1 MNSDILNTSI
11 EFLKG
16 VGPNR
21 AKLLNSEL
29 KISTFKDLLFQFPF
43 RYIDKTSYHKISE
56 IQSINSEIQII
67 GKISDLKEIGIG
79 KKKRLVAKI
88 IDDTGIID
96 LVWFKTNRWLIDSI
110 KLNTKYIA
118 YGKLNSYN
126 GKHSIAHPE
135 LELYNNENVKKRTKL
150 TAVYP
155 STELLNRRGITN
167 KVILNL
173 IEELLITLNNKID
186 ENLPTYLKQKFNLL
200 ARREAL
206 IIIHKPRNLDEL
218 RKAIYRLKFEEI
230 FFLQIRLIKKNI
242 NRKEKIKGYK
252 FNVIGKEFD
261 KFFKDHLSFELTNAQ
276 KRVLKEIRRDLGS
289 GAQMNRLLQGDVGS
303 GKTIVAF
310 MSALIAIGNGFQ
322 ACIMTPT
329 EILSH
334 QHYNKFKDTCK
345 LLNINVK
352 TLTGSSKARYKK
364 EVKESLIKGEI
375 DLLIGTHALIY
386 DGVDFKN
393 LGIAIIDEQ
402 HKFGVAQRSKLW
414 HKNKLPPHVL
424 IMTATPIP
432 RTLAM
437 SAYGDLDMSVIN
449 ELPPGRK
456 DIKTI
461 HQPNRDRLKL
471 IDFLKDEINKGRQVY
486 VVYPLIKESE
496 KLDFKDL
503 LDGYESFSRDF
514 PMPKYQLSIVHGKM
528 KNEDK
533 DYEMQRFIENKTQIL
548 VSTTVIEVGV
558 DIPNATVMVIESAE
572 RFGLSQLHQ
581 LRGRVGRGAH
591 KSYCFLITG
600 NKQTKESK
608 IRMETMVSTNDG
620 FIIAEKDLELR
631 GPGNIMGTQQ
641 SGEMPLRITNL
652 IGDSKLIQKIRLLAE
667 KILEKDPKLTNP
679 NNSLILSYL
688 KQIIDDTKIFQI
700 SAVPSVF
707 LGFYFLL
714 LLKSDTILLILAI
727 ILIYN
732 LVLELF
738 VLLILIITKS
748 IISPILI

>member
-21 AKLLNSEL
+21 AKLLNGEL

-67 GKISDLKEIGIG
+67 GKISDLKEVGIG
-79 KKKRLVAKI
+79 KKKRLVAKF
-88 IDDTGIID
+88 IDDTGSID

-110 KLNTKYIA
+110 KLNTEYIA

-334 QHYNKFKDTCK
+334 QHYNKFIDICK

-352 TLTGSSKARYKK
+352 KLTGSSKARYKK

-461 HQPNRDRLKL
+461 HQSNRDRLKL
-471 IDFLKDEINKGRQVY
+471 IDFLKDEINKGRQIY

-688 KQIIDDTKIFQI
+688 KQIIDKKNIWEYI
-700 SAVPSVF
+700 S
-707 LGFYFLL
+707 
-714 LLKSDTILLILAI
+714 
-727 ILIYN
+727 
-732 LVLELF
+732 
-738 VLLILIITKS
+738 
-748 IISPILI
+748 

>member
-21 AKLLNSEL
+21 AKLLNGEL

-67 GKISDLKEIGIG
+67 GKISDLKEVGIG
-79 KKKRLVAKI
+79 KKKRLVAKF
-88 IDDTGIID
+88 IDDTGSID

-110 KLNTKYIA
+110 KLNTEYIA

-218 RKAIYRLKFEEI
+218 KKAIYRLKFEEI

-276 KRVLKEIRRDLGS
+276 KKVLKEIRRDLGS

-334 QHYNKFKDTCK
+334 QHYNKFKDICK

-364 EVKESLIKGEI
+364 EVKESLTKGEI

-461 HQPNRDRLKL
+461 HQSNRDRLKL
-471 IDFLKDEINKGRQVY
+471 IDFLKDEINKGRQIY

-688 KQIIDDTKIFQI
+688 KQIIDKKNIWEYI
-700 SAVPSVF
+700 S
-707 LGFYFLL
+707 
-714 LLKSDTILLILAI
+714 
-727 ILIYN
+727 
-732 LVLELF
+732 
-738 VLLILIITKS
+738 
-748 IISPILI
+748 

>member
-167 KVILNL
+167 KVIRNL

-186 ENLPTYLKQKFNLL
+186 ENLPTYLKNKFNLL

-345 LLNINVK
+345 LLNINLK

-461 HQPNRDRLKL
+461 HQTNRDILKL

-688 KQIIDDTKIFQI
+688 KQIIDKKNIWEYI
-700 SAVPSVF
+700 S
-707 LGFYFLL
+707 
-714 LLKSDTILLILAI
+714 
-727 ILIYN
+727 
-732 LVLELF
+732 
-738 VLLILIITKS
+738 
-748 IISPILI
+748 

>member
-67 GKISDLKEIGIG
+67 GKISDLKEVGIG
-79 KKKRLVAKI
+79 KKKRLVAKF
-88 IDDTGIID
+88 IDDSGSID

-110 KLNTKYIA
+110 KLNTEYIA

-218 RKAIYRLKFEEI
+218 KKAIYRLKFEEI

-276 KRVLKEIRRDLGS
+276 KRVLKEIRRDLGR

-334 QHYNKFKDTCK
+334 QHYNKFKDICK
-345 LLNINVK
+345 LLNINIK
-352 TLTGSSKARYKK
+352 TLTGSSKAIYKK

-461 HQPNRDRLKL
+461 HQSNRDRLKL
-471 IDFLKDEINKGRQVY
+471 IDFLKDEIKKGRQIY

-688 KQIIDDTKIFQI
+688 KQIIDKKNIWEYI
-700 SAVPSVF
+700 S
-707 LGFYFLL
+707 
-714 LLKSDTILLILAI
+714 
-727 ILIYN
+727 
-732 LVLELF
+732 
-738 VLLILIITKS
+738 
-748 IISPILI
+748 

>member
-1 MNSDILNTSI
+1 MNNDILNTSI

-79 KKKRLVAKI
+79 KKKRLVAKL

-167 KVILNL
+167 KVIRNL

-186 ENLPTYLKQKFNLL
+186 ENLPTYLKNKFNLL

-334 QHYNKFKDTCK
+334 QHYNKFIDTCK

-386 DGVDFKN
+386 DAVDFKN

-461 HQPNRDRLKL
+461 HQSNRDRLKL
-471 IDFLKDEINKGRQVY
+471 IDFLKDEINKGRQIY

-688 KQIIDDTKIFQI
+688 KQIIDKKNIWEYI
-700 SAVPSVF
+700 S
-707 LGFYFLL
+707 
-714 LLKSDTILLILAI
+714 
-727 ILIYN
+727 
-732 LVLELF
+732 
-738 VLLILIITKS
+738 
-748 IISPILI
+748 

>member
-67 GKISDLKEIGIG
+67 GKISDLKEVGIG
-79 KKKRLVAKI
+79 KKKRLVAKF
-88 IDDTGIID
+88 IDDTGSID

-110 KLNTKYIA
+110 KLNTEYIA

-155 STELLNRRGITN
+155 STELLNKRGITN

-218 RKAIYRLKFEEI
+218 KKAIYRLKFEEI

-334 QHYNKFKDTCK
+334 QHYNKFIDICK

-461 HQPNRDRLKL
+461 HQSNRDRLKL
-471 IDFLKDEINKGRQVY
+471 IDFLKDEINKGRQIY

-581 LRGRVGRGAH
+581 LRGRVGRGTH

-688 KQIIDDTKIFQI
+688 KQIIDKKNIWEYI
-700 SAVPSVF
+700 S
-707 LGFYFLL
+707 
-714 LLKSDTILLILAI
+714 
-727 ILIYN
+727 
-732 LVLELF
+732 
-738 VLLILIITKS
+738 
-748 IISPILI
+748 

>member
-67 GKISDLKEIGIG
+67 GKISDLKEVGIG
-79 KKKRLVAKI
+79 KKKRLVAKF
-88 IDDTGIID
+88 IDDTGIIE

-155 STELLNRRGITN
+155 STELLNKRGITN
-167 KVILNL
+167 KVIRNL
-173 IEELLITLNNKID
+173 IEELLIALNNKID
-186 ENLPTYLKQKFNLL
+186 ENLPTYLKEKFNLL

-252 FNVIGKEFD
+252 FKVIGEEFD
-261 KFFKDHLSFELTNAQ
+261 KFFKNHLSFELTNAQ

-334 QHYNKFKDTCK
+334 QHYNKFIDICK
-345 LLNINVK
+345 TLNINVK

-364 EVKESLIKGEI
+364 EVKESLIKGEV

-461 HQPNRDRLKL
+461 HQSNRDRLKL
-471 IDFLKDEINKGRQVY
+471 IDFLKDEINKGRQIY

-581 LRGRVGRGAH
+581 LRGRVGRGSH

-652 IGDSKLIQKIRLLAE
+652 IGDSKLIQKIRLLVE

-688 KQIIDDTKIFQI
+688 KQIIDKKNIWEYI
-700 SAVPSVF
+700 S
-707 LGFYFLL
+707 
-714 LLKSDTILLILAI
+714 
-727 ILIYN
+727 
-732 LVLELF
+732 
-738 VLLILIITKS
+738 
-748 IISPILI
+748 

>member
-21 AKLLNSEL
+21 AKLLNGEL

-67 GKISDLKEIGIG
+67 GKISDLKEVGIG
-79 KKKRLVAKI
+79 KKKRLVAKF
-88 IDDTGIID
+88 IDDTGSID

-110 KLNTKYIA
+110 KLNTEYIA

-218 RKAIYRLKFEEI
+218 KKAIYRLKFEEI

-461 HQPNRDRLKL
+461 HQSNRDRLKL
-471 IDFLKDEINKGRQVY
+471 IDFLKDEINKGRQIY

-641 SGEMPLRITNL
+641 SL
-652 IGDSKLIQKIRLLAE
+652 
-667 KILEKDPKLTNP
+667 
-679 NNSLILSYL
+679 SLIH
-688 KQIIDDTKIFQI
+688 I
-700 SAVPSVF
+700 
-707 LGFYFLL
+707 
-714 LLKSDTILLILAI
+714 
-727 ILIYN
+727 
-732 LVLELF
+732 
-738 VLLILIITKS
+738 
-748 IISPILI
+748 

>member
-21 AKLLNSEL
+21 AKLLNGEL

-67 GKISDLKEIGIG
+67 GKISDLKEVGIG
-79 KKKRLVAKI
+79 KKKRLVAKF
-88 IDDTGIID
+88 IDDTGSID

-110 KLNTKYIA
+110 KLNTEYIA

-218 RKAIYRLKFEEI
+218 KKAIYRLKFEEI

-334 QHYNKFKDTCK
+334 QHYNKFKDICK

-461 HQPNRDRLKL
+461 HQSNRDRLRL
-471 IDFLKDEINKGRQVY
+471 IDFLKDEINKGRQIY

-591 KSYCFLITG
+591 KTYCFLLTR

-688 KQIIDDTKIFQI
+688 KQIIDKKNIWEYI
-700 SAVPSVF
+700 S
-707 LGFYFLL
+707 
-714 LLKSDTILLILAI
+714 
-727 ILIYN
+727 
-732 LVLELF
+732 
-738 VLLILIITKS
+738 
-748 IISPILI
+748 

>member
-21 AKLLNSEL
+21 AKLLNGEL

-67 GKISDLKEIGIG
+67 GKISDLKEVGIG
-79 KKKRLVAKI
+79 KKKRLVAKF
-88 IDDTGIID
+88 IDDTGSID

-110 KLNTKYIA
+110 KLNTEYIA

-218 RKAIYRLKFEEI
+218 KKAIYRLKFEEI

-276 KRVLKEIRRDLGS
+276 KKVLKEIRRDLGS

-334 QHYNKFKDTCK
+334 QHYNKFIDICN

-461 HQPNRDRLKL
+461 HQSNRDRLRL
-471 IDFLKDEINKGRQVY
+471 IDFLKDEINKGRQIY

-688 KQIIDDTKIFQI
+688 KQIIDKKNIWEYI
-700 SAVPSVF
+700 S
-707 LGFYFLL
+707 
-714 LLKSDTILLILAI
+714 
-727 ILIYN
+727 
-732 LVLELF
+732 
-738 VLLILIITKS
+738 
-748 IISPILI
+748 

>member
-21 AKLLNSEL
+21 AKLLNGEL

-67 GKISDLKEIGIG
+67 GKISDLKEVGIG
-79 KKKRLVAKI
+79 KKKRLVAKF
-88 IDDTGIID
+88 IDDTGSID

-110 KLNTKYIA
+110 KLNTEYIA

-334 QHYNKFKDTCK
+334 QHYNNFKDICK

-461 HQPNRDRLKL
+461 HQSNRDRLKL
-471 IDFLKDEINKGRQVY
+471 IDFLKDEINKGRQIY

-688 KQIIDDTKIFQI
+688 KQIIDKKNIWEYI
-700 SAVPSVF
+700 S
-707 LGFYFLL
+707 
-714 LLKSDTILLILAI
+714 
-727 ILIYN
+727 
-732 LVLELF
+732 
-738 VLLILIITKS
+738 
-748 IISPILI
+748 

>member
-56 IQSINSEIQII
+56 IKSINSEIQII

-167 KVILNL
+167 KVIRNL

-186 ENLPTYLKQKFNLL
+186 ENLPTYLKNKFNLL

-345 LLNINVK
+345 LLNINLK

-461 HQPNRDRLKL
+461 HQTNRDRLKL

-688 KQIIDDTKIFQI
+688 KQIIDKKNIWEYI
-700 SAVPSVF
+700 S
-707 LGFYFLL
+707 
-714 LLKSDTILLILAI
+714 
-727 ILIYN
+727 
-732 LVLELF
+732 
-738 VLLILIITKS
+738 
-748 IISPILI
+748 

>member
-21 AKLLNSEL
+21 AKLLNGEL

-67 GKISDLKEIGIG
+67 GKISDLKEVGIG
-79 KKKRLVAKI
+79 KKKRLVAKF
-88 IDDTGIID
+88 IDDSGSID

-110 KLNTKYIA
+110 KLNTEYIA

-218 RKAIYRLKFEEI
+218 KKAIYRLKFEEI

-334 QHYNKFKDTCK
+334 QHYNKFKDICK

-461 HQPNRDRLKL
+461 HQSNRDRLKL
-471 IDFLKDEINKGRQVY
+471 IDFLKDEINKGRQIY

-688 KQIIDDTKIFQI
+688 KQIIDKKNIWEYI
-700 SAVPSVF
+700 S
-707 LGFYFLL
+707 
-714 LLKSDTILLILAI
+714 
-727 ILIYN
+727 
-732 LVLELF
+732 
-738 VLLILIITKS
+738 
-748 IISPILI
+748 

>member
-167 KVILNL
+167 KVIRNL

-186 ENLPTYLKQKFNLL
+186 ENLPTYLKNKFNLL

-276 KRVLKEIRRDLGS
+276 KRVLKEIRRDLGR

-345 LLNINVK
+345 LLNINLK

-461 HQPNRDRLKL
+461 HQTNRDRLKL

-688 KQIIDDTKIFQI
+688 KQIIDKKNIWEYI
-700 SAVPSVF
+700 S
-707 LGFYFLL
+707 
-714 LLKSDTILLILAI
+714 
-727 ILIYN
+727 
-732 LVLELF
+732 
-738 VLLILIITKS
+738 
-748 IISPILI
+748 

>member
-21 AKLLNSEL
+21 AKLLNGEL

-67 GKISDLKEIGIG
+67 GKISDLKEVGIG
-79 KKKRLVAKI
+79 KKKRLVAKF
-88 IDDTGIID
+88 IDDTGSID

-110 KLNTKYIA
+110 KLNTEYIA

-218 RKAIYRLKFEEI
+218 KKAIYRLKFEEI

-334 QHYNKFKDTCK
+334 QHYNKFKDICK

-461 HQPNRDRLKL
+461 HQSNRDRLRL
-471 IDFLKDEINKGRQVY
+471 IDFLKDEINKGRQIY

-688 KQIIDDTKIFQI
+688 KQIIDKKNIWEYI
-700 SAVPSVF
+700 S
-707 LGFYFLL
+707 
-714 LLKSDTILLILAI
+714 
-727 ILIYN
+727 
-732 LVLELF
+732 
-738 VLLILIITKS
+738 
-748 IISPILI
+748 

>member
-56 IQSINSEIQII
+56 IKSINSEIQII

-167 KVILNL
+167 KVIRNL

-186 ENLPTYLKQKFNLL
+186 ENLPTYLKNKFNLL

-471 IDFLKDEINKGRQVY
+471 IDFLKDEINKGRQIY

-688 KQIIDDTKIFQI
+688 KQIIDKKNIWEYI
-700 SAVPSVF
+700 S
-707 LGFYFLL
+707 
-714 LLKSDTILLILAI
+714 
-727 ILIYN
+727 
-732 LVLELF
+732 
-738 VLLILIITKS
+738 
-748 IISPILI
+748 

>member
-21 AKLLNSEL
+21 AKLLNGEL

-67 GKISDLKEIGIG
+67 GKISDLKEVGIG
-79 KKKRLVAKI
+79 KKKRLVAKF
-88 IDDTGIID
+88 IDDTGSID

-110 KLNTKYIA
+110 KLNTEYIA

-167 KVILNL
+167 KVMLNL

-218 RKAIYRLKFEEI
+218 KKAIYRLKFEEI

-334 QHYNKFKDTCK
+334 QHYNKFKDICK

-461 HQPNRDRLKL
+461 HQSNRDRLKL
-471 IDFLKDEINKGRQVY
+471 IDFLKDEINKGRQIY

-688 KQIIDDTKIFQI
+688 KQIIDKKNIWEYI
-700 SAVPSVF
+700 S
-707 LGFYFLL
+707 
-714 LLKSDTILLILAI
+714 
-727 ILIYN
+727 
-732 LVLELF
+732 
-738 VLLILIITKS
+738 
-748 IISPILI
+748 

>member
-21 AKLLNSEL
+21 AKLLNGEL

-67 GKISDLKEIGIG
+67 GKISDLKEVGIG
-79 KKKRLVAKI
+79 KKKRLVAKF
-88 IDDTGIID
+88 IDDTGSID

-110 KLNTKYIA
+110 KLNTEYIA

-167 KVILNL
+167 KVLLNL

-218 RKAIYRLKFEEI
+218 RKAVYRLKFEEI

-334 QHYNKFKDTCK
+334 QHYNKFKDICK

-461 HQPNRDRLKL
+461 HQSNRDRLKL
-471 IDFLKDEINKGRQVY
+471 IDFLKDEINKGRQIY

-688 KQIIDDTKIFQI
+688 KQIIDKKNIWEYI
-700 SAVPSVF
+700 S
-707 LGFYFLL
+707 
-714 LLKSDTILLILAI
+714 
-727 ILIYN
+727 
-732 LVLELF
+732 
-738 VLLILIITKS
+738 
-748 IISPILI
+748 

>member
-21 AKLLNSEL
+21 AKLLNGEL

-79 KKKRLVAKI
+79 KKKRLVAKF
-88 IDDTGIID
+88 IDDTGSID

-110 KLNTKYIA
+110 KLNTEYIA

-218 RKAIYRLKFEEI
+218 KKAIYRLKFEEI

-276 KRVLKEIRRDLGS
+276 KRVLKEIRRDLGR

-334 QHYNKFKDTCK
+334 QHYNKFKDICK

-461 HQPNRDRLKL
+461 HQSNRDRLKL
-471 IDFLKDEINKGRQVY
+471 IDFLKDEINKGRQIY

-667 KILEKDPKLTNP
+667 KILEKDPKLTNS

-688 KQIIDDTKIFQI
+688 KQIIDKKNIWEYI
-700 SAVPSVF
+700 S
-707 LGFYFLL
+707 
-714 LLKSDTILLILAI
+714 
-727 ILIYN
+727 
-732 LVLELF
+732 
-738 VLLILIITKS
+738 
-748 IISPILI
+748 

>member
-21 AKLLNSEL
+21 AKLLNGEL

-79 KKKRLVAKI
+79 KKKRLVAKF
-88 IDDTGIID
+88 IDDTGSID

-110 KLNTKYIA
+110 KLNTEYIA

-218 RKAIYRLKFEEI
+218 KKAIYRLKFEEI

-276 KRVLKEIRRDLGS
+276 KRVLKEIRRDLGR

-334 QHYNKFKDTCK
+334 QHYNKFKDICK

-461 HQPNRDRLKL
+461 HQSNRDRLKL
-471 IDFLKDEINKGRQVY
+471 IDFLKDEINKGRQIY

-688 KQIIDDTKIFQI
+688 KQIIDKKNIWEYI
-700 SAVPSVF
+700 S
-707 LGFYFLL
+707 
-714 LLKSDTILLILAI
+714 
-727 ILIYN
+727 
-732 LVLELF
+732 
-738 VLLILIITKS
+738 
-748 IISPILI
+748 